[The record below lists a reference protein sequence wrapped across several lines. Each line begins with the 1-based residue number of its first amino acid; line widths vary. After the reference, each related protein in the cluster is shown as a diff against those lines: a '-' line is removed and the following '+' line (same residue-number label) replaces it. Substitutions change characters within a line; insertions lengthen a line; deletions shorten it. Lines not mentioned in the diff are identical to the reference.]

1 MLDKNEIFRLKDDL
15 IDMIRALPEV
25 GPNFDDIDFFLN
37 QNKSLRNEYLN
48 GSNNF
53 LSIYISTPLIVAS
66 ERCFPKLIR
75 MLIDAGA
82 DPNKSADRRKTPLI
96 YAIENKSARENDRR
110 ESIRI
115 LVEASTQEV

>member
-15 IDMIRALPEV
+15 IDMIRALPEID
-25 GPNFDDIDFFLN
+25 PNFDAIDIFLN

-66 ERCFPKLIR
+66 DRCFPKLIR

-82 DPNKSADRRKTPLI
+82 DPSKPADRRKTPLI
-96 YAIENKSARENDRR
+96 YAIENKSARKNDRR

-115 LVEASTQEV
+115 LVEASTLEV